1 MGFFK
6 KGNRGNYDLWSG
18 YSWYIPGVS
27 GMMVMLGML
36 LVGALLGNIVTLL
49 LMPLFGTGE
58 ASMEFVMLV
67 SYPVMFIPP
76 MMYAKL
82 KSNRNMLFERGVAMD
97 SDHFGK
103 QGGIVAGLVVMAAT
117 LALSFNMDFVTSLMP
132 DMPEWLE
139 STLSSMTGGSFW
151 VNLLCTGVFA
161 ALFEEWLCRGIV
173 LRGLL
178 NARRPDGSTMKPVWA
193 IALSALFF
201 AIIHMNPW
209 QAIPAF
215 VLGCLFGYVYY
226 RTGSLK
232 LVMLMHFTNN
242 TFALILGH
250 TETLKDAETWLD
262 VLPAPLYWIIF
273 AACILLLILIIRYFA
288 RIPLASPCGNCDE
301 IPEEGITK

>member
-6 KGNRGNYDLWSG
+6 KGKRGNYDLWSG

-27 GMMVMLGML
+27 GMMMMLGML
-36 LVGALLGNIVTLL
+36 LAGALLGNLTALL
-49 LMPLFGTGE
+49 LSPFLGTG
-58 ASMEFVMLV
+58 SSIEFVMLV
-67 SYPVMFIPP
+67 SYPVMFIPA

-97 SDHFGK
+97 SNHFGK
-103 QGGIVAGLVVMAAT
+103 HGGLVAGLVVMTAT
-117 LALSFNMDFVTSLMP
+117 LALSFNMDFVTSKMP
-132 DMPEWLE
+132 DMPEQLE
-139 STLSSMTGGSFW
+139 NALSSMTGGSIW

-178 NARRPDGSTMKPVWA
+178 NARRPDGSTMKPAWA
-193 IALSALFF
+193 IILSALFF

-215 VLGCLFGYVYY
+215 ALGCLFGYVYY

-242 TFALILGH
+242 TFALLLGH
-250 TETLKDAETWLD
+250 TETLKEAQTWLD
-262 VLPAPLYWIIF
+262 ILPAPLYWIIF
-273 AACILLLILIIRYFA
+273 TACILLLILIIRYLA
-288 RIPLASPCGNCDE
+288 RIPLATACGNCDE
-301 IPEEGITK
+301 IPEEEVAE